1 MNLRQISSTQFALLV
16 FVCGMAIKMFML
28 PALMLKVSGRDSIV
42 VMAFYL
48 VIELVNVVFLTLT
61 LKRNPDK
68 TFYEILSSALGK
80 IVAKIIVTYFTLFLL
95 LKLLLMLSELKV
107 FFSSSVYERISWDIM
122 IIPILVLCVGF
133 STKPLTSLGR
143 VAELFSPLILISTVI
158 LSLLLSAKVPIQNIF
173 PLFDNGIKSV
183 VDGALTFPVWFGDV
197 SLLLVCLGNVKL
209 SKKIVL
215 KTLLLRG
222 LSVLFALTFSLI
234 MFSTYA
240 DITELI
246 DYGHNVSSMTQY
258 SLGSHDYGRFDYI
271 IYCFWMLAVI
281 IKIMLNFYT
290 VSQNVRYVVGKNAQY
305 VIPIVVAIIVY
316 VLTTFVLKNE
326 NATYQLSTSALK
338 FVFVP
343 AEFLLP
349 FITFILAKIKFRKA
363 EEIQKER
370 EVNNGEKTD
379 EKGMA

>member
-215 KTLLLRG
+215 KTLLL
-222 LSVLFALTFSLI
+222 
-234 MFSTYA
+234 
-240 DITELI
+240 
-246 DYGHNVSSMTQY
+246 
-258 SLGSHDYGRFDYI
+258 
-271 IYCFWMLAVI
+271 
-281 IKIMLNFYT
+281 
-290 VSQNVRYVVGKNAQY
+290 
-305 VIPIVVAIIVY
+305 
-316 VLTTFVLKNE
+316 
-326 NATYQLSTSALK
+326 
-338 FVFVP
+338 
-343 AEFLLP
+343 
-349 FITFILAKIKFRKA
+349 
-363 EEIQKER
+363 
-370 EVNNGEKTD
+370 
-379 EKGMA
+379 

>member
-1 MNLRQISSTQFALLV
+1 MNTRQISSTQFALLV

-28 PALMLKVSGRDSIV
+28 PALMLKVSGRDSII

-48 VIELVNVVFLTLT
+48 VIELVSVVFLTLT

-68 TFYEILSSALGK
+68 TFYEILSCALGK
-80 IVAKIIVTYFTLFLL
+80 IVAKIIVTYFTMFLL
-95 LKLLLMLSELKV
+95 LKLLLMLSEVKV
-107 FFSSSVYERISWDIM
+107 FFSVSVYERISWNIM

-133 STKPLTSLGR
+133 ATKPLTSLGR
-143 VAELFSPLILISTVI
+143 VAELFAPLILISTVI
-158 LSLLLSAKVPIQNIF
+158 LSLLLSAKVPVQNIF

-183 VDGALTFPVWFGDV
+183 VEGTLTFPIWFGDV

-209 SKKIVL
+209 GKKIML

-222 LSVLFALTFSLI
+222 LSVLFALAFSLI

-240 DITELI
+240 DITDLI

-290 VSQNVRYVVGKNAQY
+290 LSQNVKYVVGKNAQY
-305 VIPIVVAIIVY
+305 VVPIVIVIVVY

-326 NATYQLSTSALK
+326 NATYQLSTSWIK

-349 FITFILAKIKFRKA
+349 FITFLLALIKFRKA
-363 EEIQKER
+363 EEKEV
-370 EVNNGEKTD
+370 EEGAETN